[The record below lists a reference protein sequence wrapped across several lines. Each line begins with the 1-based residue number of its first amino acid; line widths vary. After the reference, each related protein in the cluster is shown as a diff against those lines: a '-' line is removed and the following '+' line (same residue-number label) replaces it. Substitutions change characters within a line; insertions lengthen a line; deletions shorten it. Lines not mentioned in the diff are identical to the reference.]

1 MRLRLIHA
9 MKILRFFALAS
20 FLGGVAL
27 LVVGFIST
35 RGDADD
41 REPAAIETY
50 DFRLTATPVPE
61 VASTVTPASKPA
73 PYDGAVAR
81 LQIPRLKVNSAI
93 EEIGITENNEM
104 DVPKDPLNTGWYGVE
119 GWGRPGYGENAVFAA
134 HVDYYPNIIGPFNK
148 LKDLNLGTDEV
159 VVVMDNGL
167 EYRYRVIR
175 KARFLASEIRMG
187 ELIWPEEKPA
197 GAEWITLITCGGEFV
212 RLQPGGPGEY
222 LHRDVVVAE
231 RVP

>member
-1 MRLRLIHA
+1 
-9 MKILRFFALAS
+9 MKILRFLALAS

-27 LVVGFIST
+27 LVVGFISS
-35 RGDADD
+35 GSDADD
-41 REPAAIETY
+41 GDSAAIETY
-50 DFRLTATPVPE
+50 DLRLTPTPTLE
-61 VASTVTPASKPA
+61 VTSSASPTPTPP
-73 PYDGAVAR
+73 PYDGAVVG

-93 EEIGITENNEM
+93 EQIGITENNQM

-119 GWGRPGYGENAVFAA
+119 GWGRPGFNENSVFAA

-148 LKDLNLGTDEV
+148 LKDLNLGTDEIV
-159 VVVMDNGL
+159 LVMDNGL

-187 ELIWPEEKPA
+187 ELIWPAEKPQ

-212 RLQPGGPGEY
+212 SLQPGGPGEY

-231 RVP
+231 RVQ